1 MVTLKDIADQAGVS
15 QATVSRVLNYDQG
28 LAVTDETKRKIFEIA
43 ELLHYEQKGKK
54 KRKKKSMGALG
65 ICYWYS
71 YEEELEDVFYLS
83 LRKYIE
89 LRVKAEG
96 YEAKFFQLTNL
107 PTVEDDLLGIVTIG
121 KFTQE
126 QLNYLKTVTPHICTI
141 DNDVMDY
148 DVDAVNANLYQG
160 MILAIEKLLELGHKK
175 LGMLGGAR
183 KTELED
189 YDEPRYDGRQ
199 RYFQRILYRLG
210 IDTSDFPVLMTSFT
224 VDSAYVAMR
233 DYLSKTDQ
241 SALPTA
247 FVAANDPI
255 AIGAMKAIKEA
266 GYKIPEDIAIIG
278 VNDVHIAEY
287 VSPSLTTVQ
296 IPIEQMCNEALRLL
310 KSRMEG
316 ETEVGRQVMLSTRL
330 IVRESC

>member
-1 MVTLKDIADQAGVS
+1 MATLKDIADQAGVS

-28 LAVTDETKRKIFEIA
+28 LSVTDETKRKIFEIA
-43 ELLHYEQKGKK
+43 ELLHYEQKSKK
-54 KRKKKSMGALG
+54 KKKKTMGVLG

-89 LRVKAEG
+89 LCVKAEG

-107 PTVEDDLLGIVTIG
+107 PTAEDNLSGIVTIG
-121 KFTQE
+121 KFTEE
-126 QLNYLKTVTPHICTI
+126 QISYLKTVTPRICTI
-141 DNDVMDY
+141 DNDAIDY

-160 MILAIEKLLELGHKK
+160 TLLAIEQLLRLGHTR
-175 LGMLGGAR
+175 LGMLGGSR
-183 KTELED
+183 KTELENAS
-189 YDEPRYDGRQ
+189 EPRYDGRQ
-199 RYFQRILYRLG
+199 RYFERILRRIG
-210 IDTSDFPVLMTSFT
+210 MDTSEFPILMTSFT
-224 VDSAYVAMR
+224 VDSAYTAMKS
-233 DYLSKTDQ
+233 YLEATPASD
-241 SALPTA
+241 LPTA

-266 GYKIPEDIAIIG
+266 GYRIPEDIAIIG
-278 VNDVHIAEY
+278 MNDVHIAEY

-310 KSRMEG
+310 KSRIDG
-316 ETEVGRQVMLSTRL
+316 ETEVGRQILLSTKL